1 MKTRRFQLV
10 LALAVITAFVF
21 PANLLS
27 QDNSARETY
36 DGVPLCHM
44 RRGVFPHITHQTSPE
59 YDEKDRRKNIEGTVT
74 LSVIVTKEGATA
86 DIKVT
91 KSLTPGLDQQAIKSV
106 SQWTFEPIV
115 VDGQP
120 CPLRIAAQVNFKLY

>member
-59 YDEKDRRKNIEGTVT
+59 YDEKDRRKKIEGTVT
-74 LSVIVTKEGATA
+74 LSVI
-86 DIKVT
+86 VT

>member
-1 MKTRRFQLV
+1 
-10 LALAVITAFVF
+10 
-21 PANLLS
+21 
-27 QDNSARETY
+27 
-36 DGVPLCHM
+36 
-44 RRGVFPHITHQTSPE
+44 
-59 YDEKDRRKNIEGTVT
+59 
-74 LSVIVTKEGATA
+74 VIVTKEGTTA

-120 CPLRIAAQVNFKLY
+120 CPLKMAIQVNFKLY